1 MKLLFGKAMLRTQ
14 IIPDVGRPGT
24 CNNLPGNFKSVTG
37 FNSFKHNIKRC
48 FFKKLDNVE
57 ADIYSYT

>member
-1 MKLLFGKAMLRTQ
+1 MLRTQ
-14 IIPDVGRPGT
+14 IMPDVGRPGT